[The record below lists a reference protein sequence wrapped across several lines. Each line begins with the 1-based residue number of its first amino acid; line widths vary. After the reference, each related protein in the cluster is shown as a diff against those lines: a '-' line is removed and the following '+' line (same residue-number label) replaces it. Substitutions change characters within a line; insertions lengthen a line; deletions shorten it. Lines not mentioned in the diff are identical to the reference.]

1 MSDQPTVPSSPIYTA
16 NRPLIPEV
24 AFAWPDDDVR
34 EITQLVLARARTRD
48 QAMAARRRRLVRGGL
63 IITTAV
69 GLVLLPALYIAI
81 RLSWIG

>member
-16 NRPLIPEV
+16 NTPLTPEV
-24 AFAWPDDDVR
+24 AFAWPDDDIR

-48 QAMAARRRRLVRGGL
+48 QAMAARRRRLVKGGL
-63 IITTAV
+63 ITITAV
-69 GLVLLPALYIAI
+69 GLVVLPALYIAI

>member
-48 QAMAARRRRLVRGGL
+48 QAMAARRRRLVKGGL
-63 IITTAV
+63 ITLTAV